1 MRGRGGALR
10 EQSNPNL
17 TARGYVTNNPVAGH
31 FAVIW
36 AFNVVSFLYNT
47 LSEVNFRGRAGV
59 KPGGS
64 GRCGPVVDDTDDLI
78 DGERDDAEH

>member
-1 MRGRGGALR
+1 MVHRWLETMACGRFLPVLAQWPGVRPKGDT
-10 EQSNPNL
+10 PNFITRL
-17 TARGYVTNNPVAGH
+17 M
-31 FAVIW
+31 
-36 AFNVVSFLYNT
+36 SFLHNT